1 MEERENV
8 GEEHETR
15 KPQSKGLEA
24 ALCLDRPGSGKA
36 ARNRKDDVG
45 LKQQIREPS
54 DGEHLVTE
62 AKDGMTK
69 V

>member
-1 MEERENV
+1 MLSTELSRDAFLNAEGKLEPFHVEERVNV

-15 KPQSKGLEA
+15 KPQSKGPEA

-45 LKQQIREPS
+45 
-54 DGEHLVTE
+54 
-62 AKDGMTK
+62 
-69 V
+69 